1 MFWKKL
7 AAIVCWS
14 FKLQDNGIGIP
25 KDKLSTIFESYNQ
38 GQAETFQN
46 YGGTGLGLSITK
58 EIIEKQKGEIKINSI
73 EGQGTSVTFSIPFG
87 IGSLKKNA
95 TIHTRTID
103 VQKGKELLNGANVL
117 VFEDNLMNQH
127 LVKEQLGKWGCKVYT
142 QVGLN
147 KGLSIL
153 ASKNIDVVLM
163 DLKMP
168 ILNGF
173 EITKAIRSHQ
183 NKNISNIP
191 IIAFSA
197 DFSESDKQKCAELG
211 INDLL
216 LKPYT
221 NDELILKLVKNKKR
235 FNMTPNQDD
244 LLRKKMIEP
253 KETTTL
259 NLDTLLKDCFG
270 EVEMLQELVHLL
282 KNNVI
287 EFLGN
292 VKISLNVNDMKSVAL
307 SAHKLKAGLAM
318 IKATGMR
325 NLIVELEAQAKN
337 DRPFEVKELY
347 AEFLADYPLLESNI
361 DKELERISKSK

>member
-1 MFWKKL
+1 
-7 AAIVCWS
+7 
-14 FKLQDNGIGIP
+14 
-25 KDKLSTIFESYNQ
+25 
-38 GQAETFQN
+38 
-46 YGGTGLGLSITK
+46 
-58 EIIEKQKGEIKINSI
+58 
-73 EGQGTSVTFSIPFG
+73 
-87 IGSLKKNA
+87 
-95 TIHTRTID
+95 
-103 VQKGKELLNGANVL
+103 
-117 VFEDNLMNQH
+117 
-127 LVKEQLGKWGCKVYT
+127 
-142 QVGLN
+142 
-147 KGLSIL
+147 
-153 ASKNIDVVLM
+153 M

-183 NKNISNIP
+183 NKSISNIP

-197 DFSESDKQKCAELG
+197 DFSESDKQKCAELE

-221 NDELILKLVKNKKR
+221 LDELILKLVKNKKR
-235 FNMTPNQDD
+235 FSMTPNHDD
-244 LLRKKMIEP
+244 LLRKKMIET

-347 AEFLADYPLLESNI
+347 AEFLADYPLLEINI